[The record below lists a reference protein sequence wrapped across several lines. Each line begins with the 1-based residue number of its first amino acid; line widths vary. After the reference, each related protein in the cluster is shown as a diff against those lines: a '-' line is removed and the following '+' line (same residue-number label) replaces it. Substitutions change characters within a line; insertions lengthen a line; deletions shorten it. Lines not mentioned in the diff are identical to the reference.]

1 MNNQISNKHLEF
13 FLKLYEEKNLS
24 EVSLKLGISQSAGS
38 FLLSQLRKTFSDR
51 LFIKTYGGMVPTE
64 KCIQLIPQVE
74 ESLNSL
80 NVLLKQRKT
89 FLPEK
94 IDKTFRLG
102 VADNGLFTVIIP
114 QLNRIRKQA
123 PNIRFI
129 IPELNFSHRFD
140 ALTANEIDLLVFPFQ
155 KHLLPPN
162 ILFQKLFEEHFVYVV
177 RNGHPLTE
185 IKEEQIAFNVNLY
198 PKIRISPLKKY
209 FFTDPSSE
217 ADITNENIYLKSP
230 FFITSFFA
238 CLENNAVV
246 VAPKKTAQAISKYLP
261 LSILNTP
268 QLRVRP
274 IWPTLFWHES
284 KNKDPANQWLRSM
297 LIAGFKNKNP

>member
-64 KCIQLIPQVE
+64 KCIRLIPQVE

-80 NVLLKQRKT
+80 NVLLKQRET

-102 VADNGLFTVIIP
+102 VVDNGLFTVIIP

-129 IPELNFSHRFD
+129 IPELDFSHRFD
-140 ALTANEIDLLVFPFQ
+140 ALTTNEIDLLVYPFQ
-155 KHLLPPN
+155 KHLLPQISCFRNYSKN
-162 ILFQKLFEEHFVYVV
+162 ILS
-177 RNGHPLTE
+177 T
-185 IKEEQIAFNVNLY
+185 
-198 PKIRISPLKKY
+198 
-209 FFTDPSSE
+209 
-217 ADITNENIYLKSP
+217 
-230 FFITSFFA
+230 
-238 CLENNAVV
+238 
-246 VAPKKTAQAISKYLP
+246 
-261 LSILNTP
+261 
-268 QLRVRP
+268 
-274 IWPTLFWHES
+274 
-284 KNKDPANQWLRSM
+284 
-297 LIAGFKNKNP
+297 